1 MAVIVIDKDSDSI
14 TVTTDGVPSARTVTR
29 EDTIVSTPGTGY
41 KKVLSI
47 KWDAVNEKMIFS
59 VEE

>member
-1 MAVIVIDKDSDSI
+1 MAIVTIDKDSDSI
-14 TVTTDGVPSARTVTR
+14 IVTTDGVARARTVTR
-29 EDTIVSTPGTGY
+29 EDTIVSTPGADY